1 MVDKTSN
8 TDLIFNYGTF
18 DFNDPDFY
26 KKFIRGKLLYFVSV
40 DSLEDFLLEYRYYKR
55 GVTEQVL
62 NLTCDEKQKLME
74 ALYEN
79 AKEENKYYLYNFNYD
94 NCSSRLRDMVE
105 KVTGKTMQVKNILP
119 HANTT
124 FRNLIHDYLNKGGHD
139 WSKLGIDILLGSPL
153 DIKITNRE
161 SMFLPD
167 YLMYAFDSTVFG
179 NTPLVAEKS
188 ILIPETAEPKTNSI
202 FTPVVISGI
211 LFLLI
216 AVLSFFKSGKWKLF
230 FKIFDF
236 IFFLKLGLLG
246 VLLVF
251 MWFGTDHAM
260 CKNNFN
266 LLWALPVH
274 LPMSFF
280 VFSRK
285 EWVRTYFRFIFF
297 YSLALVIAWFFLPQ
311 QMNPALLPVV
321 GIVIARSY
329 FFGRN

>member
-1 MVDKTSN
+1 
-8 TDLIFNYGTF
+8 LIFNYGTF

-26 KKFIRGKLLYFVSV
+26 KKFIQGKLLYFVSV
-40 DSLEDFLLEYRYYKR
+40 DQLQDFLLEYRYYKR

-62 NLTCDEKQKLME
+62 NLTCDEKQKLMA

-94 NCSSRLRDMVE
+94 NCSTRLRDMVE

-119 HANTT
+119 GTNIT
-124 FRNLIHDYLNKGGHD
+124 FRNLIHDYLNKGGQQ

-167 YLMYAFDSTVFG
+167 YLMYAFDSTVLE
-179 NTPLVAEKS
+179 NKPLVAEKS
-188 ILIPETAEPKTNSI
+188 ILIPESAEPKTRSI
-202 FTPVVISGI
+202 FTPVFVSCI

-216 AVLSFFKSGKWKLF
+216 AAISYIKSGKWKLF
-230 FKIFDF
+230 FNIFDF
-236 IFFLKLGLLG
+236 LLFLKLGLLG
-246 VLLVF
+246 VLLIF

-260 CKNNFN
+260 CKDNFN

-274 LPMSFF
+274 LPLSFF
-280 VFSRK
+280 VFSK
-285 EWVRTYFRFIFF
+285 NEWVKKYFGFIFF
-297 YSLALVIAWFFLPQ
+297 YSLALVAAWFFLPQ
-311 QMNPALLPVV
+311 QMNLALLPVV
-321 GIVIARSY
+321 GIIIVRSY
-329 FFGRN
+329 YRRQ